1 MEAHPLSI
9 DSIFFM
15 PTLCMLIFG
24 TLAIAG
30 GATVLSYMAPP
41 PQPDRRR

>member
-9 DSIFFM
+9 DSILFV
-15 PTLCMLIFG
+15 PTLGMLIFG

-30 GATVLSYMAPP
+30 GATLLGYMSSSLVT
-41 PQPDRRR
+41 DRRW